1 MKFTLQILFFCIF
14 SILVSCQSKET
25 SYNDTIEVL
34 EQFSDL
40 QSIIDSDKNTLW
52 VINFWATSCPPCL
65 KEMPHFKELEK
76 EFQDKNL
83 KILLIS
89 LDQVKHL
96 ESRVYPFVKKYEI
109 VPEVALLEDQNY
121 SAWTV
126 KIDSTWYGALPATV
140 IIKGENRKFRFGI
153 YQSYKELLDD
163 VNEINKN

>member
-1 MKFTLQILFFCIF
+1 MKYTLQILIF
-14 SILVSCQSKET
+14 SIFIILVSCRSKET
-25 SYNDTIEVL
+25 SYNDSIEVL

-40 QSIIDSDKNTLW
+40 QSIIDTDKNKIW

-65 KEMPHFKELEK
+65 KEMPHFKKLEK
-76 EFQDKNL
+76 EYQDKNL

-89 LDQVKHL
+89 LDRVKDL
-96 ESRVYPFVKKYEI
+96 ETRVYPFVKKYKI
-109 VPEVALLEDQNY
+109 VPEVALLEDQYY
-121 SAWTV
+121 SAWTD

-163 VNEINKN
+163 VNKINEN

>member
-1 MKFTLQILFFCIF
+1 MKFTLQILIFSIF
-14 SILVSCQSKET
+14 SILVSCQLKET
-25 SYNDTIEVL
+25 GYNDTIEVL

-76 EFQDKNL
+76 EFQNKNV

-96 ESRVYPFVKKYEI
+96 ESRVYPFVKKYKI

-121 SAWTV
+121 SAWTD

-140 IIKGENRKFRFGI
+140 IIKGENKKFRFGI

-163 VNEINKN
+163 VNKINEN

>member
-1 MKFTLQILFFCIF
+1 MKFTLQILLFYIF
-14 SILVSCQSKET
+14 IILVSCQSKET
-25 SYNDTIEVL
+25 NINDSIEVL

-40 QSIIDSDKNTLW
+40 QSIIDSDKNKVW

-76 EFQDKNL
+76 EYQDKNL

-89 LDQVKHL
+89 LDRVKDL
-96 ESRVYPFVKKYEI
+96 ESRVYPFVKKYKI
-109 VPEVALLEDQNY
+109 VPEVALLKDQYY
-121 SAWTV
+121 SAWTD

-140 IIKGENRKFRFGI
+140 IIKGEKRKFRFGI

-163 VNEINKN
+163 VNGISEK